1 MSDWPPD
8 MNCPEHPS
16 HAMRGCLRCREVYPC
31 PKGSSECRCPDFDHR
46 QLLFQVEAAG
56 ATPIT
61 FHAPTDR
68 IFRAAA
74 EKDLFLILSLK
85 WSKGGILTWW
95 GPDNSGYVTD
105 IDNAGRYTRA
115 QVEGKARYYSN
126 EDSTRAVP
134 VQDVYAGVVGK
145 VRKVVEGYVLN
156 TNVSMDEEE

>member
-16 HAMRGCLRCREVYPC
+16 HAMRGCLKCREANPC

-61 FHAPTDR
+61 FHTPADR

-74 EKDLFLILSLK
+74 EKDLFLVLSLK
-85 WSKGGILTWW
+85 WSRGGILTWW
-95 GPDNSGYVTD
+95 GPDDNGYVTD
-105 IDNAGRYTRA
+105 IDDAGRYTRV
-115 QVEGKARYYSN
+115 QVEKKENYYN
-126 EDSTRAVP
+126 DGRDTRAVP
-134 VQDVYAGVVGK
+134 VTDVYGGKIGK
-145 VRKVVEGYVLN
+145 VRKVVEGFVANLQEP
-156 TNVSMDEEE
+156 VEDA